1 MTWKTSQVPHRLLL
15 IPENQQFIMKS
26 IIPGKIL
33 DTNRII
39 LKDEKHSHTEER
51 YFCIGVLQNGIVT
64 VRFTMRKNKIRIFGA
79 GYWRE
84 GKKLY
89 EKRYQIQ

>member
-1 MTWKTSQVPHRLLL
+1 MTFEWDDRKNL
-15 IPENQQFIMKS
+15 ENQKKHDISFEEAQYTF
-26 IIPGKIL
+26 L
-33 DTNRII
+33 DTNRLI

-51 YFCIGVLQNGIVT
+51 FFCIGVLQKGIVT